1 MQLLKLPGMAN
12 NLRSQESTYSELL
25 FTYGSLKPS
34 NKNWAANYLHS
45 RSKTLGK
52 AYLMGR
58 LTRVFEEGLFYPCL
72 HLDGHQL
79 IEGQLFATN
88 KEVLDVIDI
97 YEGPG
102 YKKTRCVVRSA
113 GFLREAVTYV
123 GSMNL

>member
-1 MQLLKLPGMAN
+1 
-12 NLRSQESTYSELL
+12 
-25 FTYGSLKPS
+25 
-34 NKNWAANYLHS
+34 
-45 RSKTLGK
+45 
-52 AYLMGR
+52 MGR
-58 LTRVFEEGLFYPCL
+58 VTRVFEEGLFYPCL
-72 HLDGHQL
+72 HLNGHHL

-88 KEVLDVIDI
+88 KEVLDIIDI